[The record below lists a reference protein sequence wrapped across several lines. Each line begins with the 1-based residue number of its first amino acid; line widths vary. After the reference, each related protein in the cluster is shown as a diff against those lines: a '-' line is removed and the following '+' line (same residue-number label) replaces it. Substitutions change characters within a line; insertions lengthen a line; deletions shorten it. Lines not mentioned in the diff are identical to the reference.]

1 MDEIEE
7 WPERLKALLERM
19 DPVFPTWRSRER
31 MALYVRGLLANV
43 ERKNGWQLAEQAGE
57 KTPYAMQQFVYRGRW
72 DPDKLQRETI
82 RYLMEA
88 LADADGVLVVDE
100 SGVLKKGTHSVG
112 VQRQYSGTAGRVENC
127 QIGVFLGY
135 VSRYGRGLLDRALY
149 VPEVWAS
156 DPERR
161 AKAGVP
167 NTVCFETKPEIA
179 CRMVK
184 QALDEGVPARW
195 VAGDSVYGDNP
206 GFRTELED
214 RPIGYVLGTSLNDA
228 RVPIGLRRRP
238 LNEVVAALPEDGW
251 QRLSAGEGSQGPRW
265 YDWQLVVLSTFPRQ
279 GWSRALLVRRSVQ
292 EPRDIKVHRCYYP
305 DGTPLATLVRVAGC
319 RWTIETNIEEAKG
332 EVGLDQYE
340 VRSWDGWYRHIS
352 LALLALA
359 YLAVTKAQGD
369 AAELAAVKGGPRR
382 RKAPTMQAFKASRGL
397 SSA

>member
-149 VPEVWAS
+149 VPEVWVS

-279 GWSRALLVRRSVQ
+279 GWSRALLVRRSGQ
-292 EPRDIKVHRCYYP
+292 EPRDIKVHRCCWC
-305 DGTPLATLVRVAGC
+305 G
-319 RWTIETNIEEAKG
+319 
-332 EVGLDQYE
+332 
-340 VRSWDGWYRHIS
+340 
-352 LALLALA
+352 
-359 YLAVTKAQGD
+359 
-369 AAELAAVKGGPRR
+369 AAVRNRGTSRSTAATTPMARRWPRSCGWPAAGGR
-382 RKAPTMQAFKASRGL
+382 SR
-397 SSA
+397 